1 MNKQE
6 VKLNQAIV
14 TDLLDG
20 HLKVSTP
27 FDSGLVEYY
36 RSLPSRKWCSEHK
49 YWKFPCELR
58 IEIEGMLNKRGFE
71 VVHRNFRPVV
81 HILEMDGI
89 EAQVNSNYEP
99 EVYKTLHAVEK
110 SRWDPIRSCFIM
122 PNEQINGLI
131 NELNTKD
138 IEYNYSKVTA
148 DARPNSAKKQKTSH
162 SF

>member
-49 YWKFPCELR
+49 YWKFPIDLQT
-58 IEIEGMLNKRGFE
+58 EIEGMLNKRGFE
-71 VVHRNFRPVV
+71 VIHRSFRPVV
-81 HILEMDGI
+81 HIREKEGM
-89 EAQVNSNYEP
+89 EAEVSSNYNQAI
-99 EVYKTLHAVEK
+99 YATLHAVEK
-110 SRWDPIRSCFIM
+110 SRWDPIRECFII
-122 PNEQINGLI
+122 PNDQINGLI
-131 NELNTKD
+131 NEFNSKDTEYDYTKL
-138 IEYNYSKVTA
+138 TA
-148 DARPNSAKKQKTSH
+148 ESRTNPTKKFKTSH
-162 SF
+162 SV